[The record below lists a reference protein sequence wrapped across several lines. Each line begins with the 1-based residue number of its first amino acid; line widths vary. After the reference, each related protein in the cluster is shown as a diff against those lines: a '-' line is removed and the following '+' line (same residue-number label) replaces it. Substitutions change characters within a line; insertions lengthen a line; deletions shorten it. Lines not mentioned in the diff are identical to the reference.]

1 MIFLIE
7 DPIDDSF
14 FDDIFSD
21 EDIMEYILLMEI

>member
-14 FDDIFSD
+14 FDDILDD
-21 EDIMEYILLMEI
+21 EDIMKYILLMEV

>member
-14 FDDIFSD
+14 F
-21 EDIMEYILLMEI
+21 EDILDEEDMLKYVLLMED

>member
-14 FDDIFSD
+14 FDDILDD
-21 EDIMEYILLMEI
+21 EDIMKYILLMEF